1 MMVRTMNDDC
11 PEKSR
16 EKTLQSTIINQKKK
30 LFLYVNQ
37 SKDLVWPNK
46 TYDYQV
52 YVKNLSGQTINN
64 LAIYITNPKEVVI
77 KEGKK
82 NQSTYKIPTLKSGQ
96 SVLINVNDCA
106 IMQEGYYHVN
116 FIAMGDETE
125 IKTQSLLI
133 KCGYENDN
141 KNILHRIAFYN
152 FSPYENAY
160 MQRASDFN
168 ENVTQL
174 TKIQT
179 KPFEAYNQ
187 PFEMDNLE
195 LDLHAQDIFLTNT
208 DDMPSMYLGRE
219 NWESNLKEGFV
230 GQSLFNLIQKINQE
244 SNLVEIDFLRTGN
257 NEMLTDLQQI
267 FPNGFIHRFGLL
279 KSEFYKLLG
288 IIPKVYSTND
298 DLFRWARSNDE
309 PVIYPKREND
319 KWNQKPWCGTGYY
332 VYESKMEN
340 NKRAYTIE
348 KAIFT
353 TQDDA
358 DFYVENL
365 NTFNSSHFIDNIV
378 YEIKKR
384 DWLPGIFYVEIPL
397 RDIPANFYIPDVDEI
412 QSVIE
417 LVKPYGLKGYPRFV
431 VNNEFSHKMSFSAI
445 PTITPRINIDLDDKD
460 AFINYHIRQKKY
472 QKIIEDNVEIIKLI
486 EYGLQSEKITFDTP
500 LLSFFN
506 YAPKPSIHETFTQ
519 KIKYFLENNKV
530 YAHIYPSSRAEEL
543 RNAHIETIKVSQEEL
558 LNIFAS
564 DAMNVDGLYINAPF
578 ETIIEKPDTEEPD
591 TEEPDTEEPDGPILN
606 DTNTEENLEE
616 EQIDIIYEETK
627 VYMQDIYNNIITLPK
642 EFLVVVNDL
651 DNSDEQYNI
660 MNITEEYSITC
671 NSKEKSFDGKDF
683 DNNSIDNLLMK
694 NPEDISFY
702 LTGKDIFN
710 IDDTSSIKKK
720 NIKIPVKYKTL
731 DYYDEETSM
740 LLDLRE
746 YNMEPSAIKLL
757 KQKLPHH
764 VNVNLLLSN
773 EENTQSFIV
782 SYKLL
787 YDDVYQISYKTR
799 KKTDVVVKEIVTKFD
814 YLLLDIRHISS
825 RKDLVK
831 IYFGLED
838 KIFFI
843 TSFVSHIL
851 QGHGYPIR
859 ISLTNDLT
867 LSSEFAFSNP
877 NLKLGNIRYP
887 TYTKYNVSEENN
899 ETNKQII
906 KQYPDWFLSNKP
918 YSEIISTDKYNIK
931 EVPKSNTTW
940 TNLYRI
946 NKDETSFALFENKT
960 SEKTSINALE
970 LFLDNINIPENSI
983 VDKIFLDIYAD
994 SREEIAIYPYYQ
1006 VNTNIINNAEDIS
1019 SIFNIKS
1026 YEIYTK
1032 NNLKYLYKQLSY
1044 YQEKDNEN
1052 QIEYY
1057 KKLIDTHNRQNQ
1069 DINIEFSKEYPMSIK
1084 NNFWNEVCFDNTGTL
1099 QTADVKTIYLI
1110 LEGYNKSSD
1119 IEIESQLA
1127 YYDGVENPTKTNLN
1141 AGYFYK
1147 KIPINY
1153 DPRYNINELSIR
1165 FKFNNAQSIDLYNVK
1180 TEIHFSTQQD
1190 VTIDATNLD
1199 KVNIDGLDKYS
1210 CLICENI
1217 DGDNIRNGMT
1227 VGLNF
1232 DDIQNYLKI
1241 YSIVV
1246 NVIYHEK
1253 AFTNVIETSKDF
1265 NTISA
1270 IETNGLFRC
1279 NIFDEKVSDM
1289 RQDYYTT
1296 TKPNGEYDAG
1306 FELNNRIYQAF
1317 TAEEDN
1323 ITSIELKPNGKVG
1336 SPDNY
1341 LKVAILD
1348 NYDNLPNNVLKEVII
1363 DISKNRLLDDEAYK
1377 YNIYVDNLIVGNTYW
1392 FSIEPM
1398 DKTKQG
1404 SRRFFYNNTQV
1415 GDFKLISIDNGNVIN
1430 QHASLYFRLYS
1441 KQNNYDFRELP
1452 FVFDIENDYTKDIN
1466 LITEIQIYDGYIKN
1480 LEQSLFGDCPKIEG
1494 IGVIEDTNEN
1504 QNDDLINDESNN
1516 VENES
1521 TDIIDEES
1529 G

>member
-16 EKTLQSTIINQKKK
+16 EKTLQSTIINQKKR
-30 LFLYVNQ
+30 LFLYVTQ

-46 TYDYQV
+46 TYNYQV

-82 NQSTYKIPTLKSGQ
+82 SQSTYKIPTLKSGQ

-279 KSEFYKLLG
+279 KSEFYKILG

-365 NTFNSSHFIDNIV
+365 NSFNSSHFIDNIV

-397 RDIPANFYIPDVDEI
+397 RDIPANFYIPDIDEI

-445 PTITPRINIDLDDKD
+445 PTITPHTNIDLDDRD

-519 KIKYFLENNKV
+519 KIKYFLENNKI

-578 ETIIEKPDTEEPD
+578 EAIIEKPDA
-591 TEEPDTEEPDGPILN
+591 EEPDTEEPDGPILN

-627 VYMQDIYNNIITLPK
+627 VYMQDIYNNIVTLPK

-731 DYYDEETSM
+731 DYYDKETSM

-773 EENTQSFIV
+773 EENTQNFIV

-887 TYTKYNVSEENN
+887 TYTKYNVSEETN

-994 SREEIAIYPYYQ
+994 SREEIAVYPYYQ
-1006 VNTNIINNAEDIS
+1006 VNTNIINNTEDIS

-1069 DINIEFSKEYPMSIK
+1069 DINIDFSKEYPMSIK
-1084 NNFWNEVCFDNTGTL
+1084 NNFWNEVHFDKTETL
-1099 QTADVKTIYLI
+1099 QAADVKTIYLI

-1119 IEIESQLA
+1119 IEIESQLS

-1165 FKFNNAQSIDLYNVK
+1165 FKFNNVQSIDLYNVK

-1246 NVIYHEK
+1246 NIIYHEK

-1348 NYDNLPNNVLKEVII
+1348 NYDNLPNNVLKEVVI

-1452 FVFDIENDYTKDIN
+1452 FRFDIENDYTKDIN

-1504 QNDDLINDESNN
+1504 QMM
-1516 VENES
+1516 
-1521 TDIIDEES
+1521 T
-1529 G
+1529 

>member
-1 MMVRTMNDDC
+1 MNDDC

-30 LFLYVNQ
+30 LFLYVTQ

-46 TYDYQV
+46 TYNYQV

-82 NQSTYKIPTLKSGQ
+82 SQSTYKIPTLKSGQ

-279 KSEFYKLLG
+279 KSEFYKILG

-309 PVIYPKREND
+309 PVIYPKREDD

-365 NTFNSSHFIDNIV
+365 NSFNSSHFIDNIV

-397 RDIPANFYIPDVDEI
+397 RDIPANFYIPDIDEI

-445 PTITPRINIDLDDKD
+445 PTITPHTNIDLDDRD

-519 KIKYFLENNKV
+519 KIKYFLENNKI

-578 ETIIEKPDTEEPD
+578 EAIIEKPDA
-591 TEEPDTEEPDGPILN
+591 EEPDTEEPDGPILN

-627 VYMQDIYNNIITLPK
+627 VYMQDIYNNIVTLPK

-764 VNVNLLLSN
+764 GNVNLLLSN
-773 EENTQSFIV
+773 EENTQNFIV

-887 TYTKYNVSEENN
+887 TYTKYNVSEETN

-994 SREEIAIYPYYQ
+994 SREEIAVYPYYQ
-1006 VNTNIINNAEDIS
+1006 VNTNIINNTEDIS

-1069 DINIEFSKEYPMSIK
+1069 DINIDFSKEYPMSIK
-1084 NNFWNEVCFDNTGTL
+1084 NNFWNEVYFDKTETL
-1099 QTADVKTIYLI
+1099 QAADVKTIYLI

-1119 IEIESQLA
+1119 IEIESQLS

-1165 FKFNNAQSIDLYNVK
+1165 FKFNNVQSIDLYNVK

-1246 NVIYHEK
+1246 NIIYHEK

-1348 NYDNLPNNVLKEVII
+1348 NYDNLPNNVLKEVVI

-1452 FVFDIENDYTKDIN
+1452 FRFDIENDYTKDIN

-1504 QNDDLINDESNN
+1504 QMM
-1516 VENES
+1516 
-1521 TDIIDEES
+1521 T
-1529 G
+1529 

>member
-30 LFLYVNQ
+30 LFLYVTQ

-46 TYDYQV
+46 TYNYQV

-82 NQSTYKIPTLKSGQ
+82 SQSTYKIPTLKSGQ

-279 KSEFYKLLG
+279 KSEFYKILG

-309 PVIYPKREND
+309 PVIYPKREDD

-365 NTFNSSHFIDNIV
+365 NSFNSSHFIDNIV

-397 RDIPANFYIPDVDEI
+397 RDIPANFYIPDIDEI

-445 PTITPRINIDLDDKD
+445 PTITPHTNIDLDDRD

-519 KIKYFLENNKV
+519 KIKYFLENNKI

-578 ETIIEKPDTEEPD
+578 EAIIEKPDA
-591 TEEPDTEEPDGPILN
+591 EEPDTEEPDGPILN

-627 VYMQDIYNNIITLPK
+627 VYMQDIYNNIVTLPK

-764 VNVNLLLSN
+764 GNVNLLLSN
-773 EENTQSFIV
+773 EENTQNFIV

-887 TYTKYNVSEENN
+887 TYTKYNVSEETN

-994 SREEIAIYPYYQ
+994 SREEIAVYPYYQ
-1006 VNTNIINNAEDIS
+1006 VNTNIINNTEDIS

-1069 DINIEFSKEYPMSIK
+1069 DINIDFSKEYPMSIK
-1084 NNFWNEVCFDNTGTL
+1084 NNFWNEVYFDKTETL
-1099 QTADVKTIYLI
+1099 QAADVKTIYLI

-1119 IEIESQLA
+1119 IEIESQLS

-1165 FKFNNAQSIDLYNVK
+1165 FKFNNVQSIDLYNVK

-1246 NVIYHEK
+1246 NIIYHEK

-1348 NYDNLPNNVLKEVII
+1348 NYDNLPNNVLKEVVI

-1452 FVFDIENDYTKDIN
+1452 FRFDIENDYTKDIN

-1504 QNDDLINDESNN
+1504 QMM
-1516 VENES
+1516 
-1521 TDIIDEES
+1521 T
-1529 G
+1529 

>member
-30 LFLYVNQ
+30 LFLYVTQ

-46 TYDYQV
+46 TYNYQV

-82 NQSTYKIPTLKSGQ
+82 SQSTYKIPTLKSGQ

-279 KSEFYKLLG
+279 KSEFYKILG

-365 NTFNSSHFIDNIV
+365 NSFNSSHFIDNIV

-397 RDIPANFYIPDVDEI
+397 RDIPANFYIPDIDEI

-445 PTITPRINIDLDDKD
+445 PTITPHTNIDLDDRD

-519 KIKYFLENNKV
+519 KIKYFLENNKI

-578 ETIIEKPDTEEPD
+578 EAIIEKPDA
-591 TEEPDTEEPDGPILN
+591 EEPDTEEPDGPILN

-627 VYMQDIYNNIITLPK
+627 VYMQDIYNNIVTLPK

-731 DYYDEETSM
+731 DYYDKETSM

-773 EENTQSFIV
+773 EENTQNFIV

-887 TYTKYNVSEENN
+887 TYTKYNVSEETN

-994 SREEIAIYPYYQ
+994 SREEIAVYPYYQ
-1006 VNTNIINNAEDIS
+1006 VNTNIINNTEDIS

-1069 DINIEFSKEYPMSIK
+1069 DINIDFSKEYPMSIK
-1084 NNFWNEVCFDNTGTL
+1084 NNFWNEVYFDKTETL
-1099 QTADVKTIYLI
+1099 QAADVKTIYLI

-1119 IEIESQLA
+1119 IEIESQLS

-1165 FKFNNAQSIDLYNVK
+1165 FKFNNVQSIDLYNVK

-1246 NVIYHEK
+1246 NIIYHEK

-1348 NYDNLPNNVLKEVII
+1348 NYDNLPNNVLKEVVI

-1452 FVFDIENDYTKDIN
+1452 FRFDIENDYTKDIN

-1504 QNDDLINDESNN
+1504 QMM
-1516 VENES
+1516 
-1521 TDIIDEES
+1521 T
-1529 G
+1529 

>member
-1 MMVRTMNDDC
+1 MNDDC

-30 LFLYVNQ
+30 LFLYVTQ

-46 TYDYQV
+46 TYNYQV

-82 NQSTYKIPTLKSGQ
+82 SQSTYKIPTLKSGQ

-279 KSEFYKLLG
+279 KSEFYKILG

-365 NTFNSSHFIDNIV
+365 NSFNSSHFIDNIV

-397 RDIPANFYIPDVDEI
+397 RDIPANFYIPDIDEI

-445 PTITPRINIDLDDKD
+445 PTITPHTNIDLDDRD

-519 KIKYFLENNKV
+519 KIKYFLENNKI

-578 ETIIEKPDTEEPD
+578 EAIIEKPDA
-591 TEEPDTEEPDGPILN
+591 EEPDTEEPDGPILN

-627 VYMQDIYNNIITLPK
+627 VYMQDIYNNIVTLPK

-773 EENTQSFIV
+773 EENTQNFIV

-887 TYTKYNVSEENN
+887 TYTKYNVSEETN

-994 SREEIAIYPYYQ
+994 SREEIAVYPYYQ
-1006 VNTNIINNAEDIS
+1006 VNTNIINNTEDIS

-1069 DINIEFSKEYPMSIK
+1069 DINIDFSKEYPMSIK
-1084 NNFWNEVCFDNTGTL
+1084 NNFWNEVHFDKTETL
-1099 QTADVKTIYLI
+1099 QAADVKTIYLI

-1119 IEIESQLA
+1119 IEIESQLS

-1165 FKFNNAQSIDLYNVK
+1165 FKFNNVQSIDLYNVK

-1246 NVIYHEK
+1246 NIIYHEK

-1348 NYDNLPNNVLKEVII
+1348 NYDNLPNNVLKEVVI

-1452 FVFDIENDYTKDIN
+1452 FRFDIENDYTKDIN

-1504 QNDDLINDESNN
+1504 QMM
-1516 VENES
+1516 
-1521 TDIIDEES
+1521 T
-1529 G
+1529 

>member
-30 LFLYVNQ
+30 LFLYVTQ

-46 TYDYQV
+46 TYNYQV

-82 NQSTYKIPTLKSGQ
+82 SQTTYKIPTLKSGQ

-365 NTFNSSHFIDNIV
+365 NTFNSLHFIDNIV

-397 RDIPANFYIPDVDEI
+397 RDIPANFYIPDIDEI

-445 PTITPRINIDLDDKD
+445 PTITPHINIDLDDKD

-486 EYGLQSEKITFDTP
+486 EYGLQSEKITFDAP

-519 KIKYFLENNKV
+519 KIKYFLESNKV
-530 YAHIYPSSRAEEL
+530 YAHIYPSGRAEEL

-578 ETIIEKPDTEEPD
+578 EAIIEKPDA
-591 TEEPDTEEPDGPILN
+591 EEPDTEEPDGPILN

-627 VYMQDIYNNIITLPK
+627 VYMQDIYNNIVTLPK

-773 EENTQSFIV
+773 EENTQNFIV

-887 TYTKYNVSEENN
+887 TYTKYNVSEETN

-994 SREEIAIYPYYQ
+994 SREEIAVYPYYQ
-1006 VNTNIINNAEDIS
+1006 VNTNIINNTEDIS

-1069 DINIEFSKEYPMSIK
+1069 DINIDFSKECPMSIK
-1084 NNFWNEVCFDNTGTL
+1084 NNFWNEVYFDKTETL
-1099 QTADVKTIYLI
+1099 QAADVKTIYLI

-1119 IEIESQLA
+1119 IEIESQLS

-1165 FKFNNAQSIDLYNVK
+1165 FKFNNVQSIDLYNVK

-1246 NVIYHEK
+1246 NIIYHEK

-1348 NYDNLPNNVLKEVII
+1348 NYDNLPNNVLKEVVI

-1415 GDFKLISIDNGNVIN
+1415 GDFKLISTDNGNVIN

-1452 FVFDIENDYTKDIN
+1452 FRFDIENDYTKDIN
-1466 LITEIQIYDGYIKN
+1466 LITEIQIYDGHIKN

-1504 QNDDLINDESNN
+1504 QNMM
-1516 VENES
+1516 
-1521 TDIIDEES
+1521 T
-1529 G
+1529 